1 MPCDNPETL
10 ARAAKIRLILFDVD
24 GVLTD
29 GAVIVHGDGSE
40 SKRFDIKDG
49 TGIVLAQRAGL
60 LTGLLSGRH
69 SSATLHRA
77 AQLGIPIVRQG
88 SAPKLEV
95 YRQVIAAEG
104 LGDEAVAFM
113 GDDLLDL
120 PVLTRVGLSAAPADA
135 VPDVAARVHWISRYR
150 GGRGA
155 ARELIELVLRAQGR
169 WDDALRPYAESM
181 ED

>member
-29 GAVIVHGDGSE
+29 GALIVHSDGSE

-49 TGIVLAQRAGL
+49 TGIVLAHRAGL

-88 SAPKLEV
+88 LSPKVEV
-95 YRQVIAAEG
+95 YRQIVGAEG
-104 LGDEAVAFM
+104 LLDEQVAFM

-120 PVLTRVGLSAAPADA
+120 PVLVRVGLAAAPADA
-135 VPDVAARVHWISRYR
+135 VPEVAARVHWVSRYP

-155 ARELIELVLRAQGR
+155 AREFVELVLQAQGR
-169 WDDALRPYAESM
+169 WDEAVRPCLESAE
-181 ED
+181 E